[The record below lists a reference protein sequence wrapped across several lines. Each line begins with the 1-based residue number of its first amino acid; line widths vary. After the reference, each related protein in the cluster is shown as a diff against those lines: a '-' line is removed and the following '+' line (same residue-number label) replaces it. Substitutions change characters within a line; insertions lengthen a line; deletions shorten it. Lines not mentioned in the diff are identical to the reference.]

1 MKIMF
6 VFGTRPEAIKLYP
19 LILRYRKSHHDV
31 IVCSTGQQKELLDET
46 LQSLNLDVDIN
57 LQLMTVNQ
65 KLSTL
70 TSRLIDRLDLEFS
83 SHSPDLVFIHGDTT
97 TSMAAGLVANYN
109 SIKVVHVEA
118 GLRSN
123 DLQSPWPEEINRRI
137 NALTSSYHLTPTKQ
151 SMKNLLQEGL
161 EANNIFISG
170 NTGLDTLRLIKDN
183 NPNEFFRENFV
194 KLLDLSIE
202 SKKVV
207 LITIHRRENFKV
219 LDSIF
224 TAIKLL
230 ANTNED
236 IMFIYPVHL
245 NPNVKNKAE
254 TFFNDVHNLFLV
266 EPLPYISFI
275 KLLSHSYF
283 VITDSGGIQEEATF
297 SGIPIVLCRTTTER
311 PEGLKSGNIILA
323 GTSTHKIIELC
334 EKLIHD
340 NDFYVKAGVKSNVFG
355 DGYASEKIFDWL
367 ENKVK

>member
-19 LILRYRKSHHDV
+19 LIVRYRKSHHEV

-46 LQSLNLDVDIN
+46 LQSLNLNVDIK

-70 TSRLIDRLDLEFS
+70 TSKLIDRLDLEFN
-83 SHSPDLVFIHGDTT
+83 SHNPDLVFIHGDTT

-118 GLRSN
+118 GLRSK
-123 DLQSPWPEEINRRI
+123 DLQSPWPEEMNRRI
-137 NALTSSYHLTPTKQ
+137 NALTSSYHLTPTEQ
-151 SMKNLLQEGL
+151 SMKNLFQEGL
-161 EANNIFISG
+161 EANNVFISG
-170 NTGLDTLRLIKDN
+170 NTGLDTLRLIKEFKSKESFL
-183 NPNEFFRENFV
+183 NPFDKF
-194 KLLDLSIE
+194 LDSSLD

-224 TAIKLL
+224 NAIKTL
-230 ANTNED
+230 ANSHD
-236 IMFIYPVHL
+236 DLLFIYPVHL

-254 TFFNDVHNLFLV
+254 TFFDGVDNLLLLD
-266 EPLPYISFI
+266 PLPYLSFV
-275 KLLSHSYF
+275 KLLSRSYF

-323 GTSTHKIIELC
+323 GTSTQRIIELC
-334 EKLIHD
+334 EKLIH
-340 NDFYVKAGVKSNVFG
+340 NKDFYVKAGVKSNVFG

-367 ENKVK
+367 EKKI